1 MIGADDVTADE
12 LARRVDALRVDLE
25 RTRAD
30 YEQIMVHLAGLS
42 STVTDQ
48 EKRKALELLA
58 TVVATD
64 YEVKVLLLREF
75 SDPNDREVWEKYLAL
90 ISWAVVEELPPRIGS
105 EYREAGRAFKEALKP
120 LKSDADYMN
129 DLTEIRNRVV
139 AHRDLDGGDHWL
151 AQWHLAAIANK
162 HNGRSVLQSRII
174 AHTGTILGAL
184 RTLGTAI
191 RDRHP
196 DLLPPRP
203 GH

>member
-1 MIGADDVTADE
+1 MIGADDVAADE

-90 ISWAVVEELPPRIGS
+90 ISWAVVEELPPRIGGS
-105 EYREAGRAFKEALKP
+105 AHSGWGEAL
-120 LKSDADYMN
+120 
-129 DLTEIRNRVV
+129 
-139 AHRDLDGGDHWL
+139 
-151 AQWHLAAIANK
+151 
-162 HNGRSVLQSRII
+162 GRGV
-174 AHTGTILGAL
+174 TG
-184 RTLGTAI
+184 
-191 RDRHP
+191 
-196 DLLPPRP
+196 
-203 GH
+203 